1 MAESDMETVFNEC
14 TKNLSIIEAN
24 VNNFKQLVNEN
35 HKLTQEIYKMTQ
47 MTQRMA
53 DANENNS
60 NRLLI
65 TIGKLT
71 HEAGERLRMQPTK
84 QEPAISEQ
92 CKLKEEE
99 INRLSALN
107 SNVSE
112 INYFQWIQSNGFF

>member
-14 TKNLSIIEAN
+14 TKNLSIIEAS
-24 VNNFKQLVNEN
+24 VNSFKHLVNEN
-35 HKLTQEIYKMTQ
+35 HKLTQEIYQMTQ
-47 MTQRMA
+47 MAQRMA

-99 INRLSALN
+99 IDRLSALN

-112 INYFQWIQSNGFF
+112 INYFRWIQANGFF